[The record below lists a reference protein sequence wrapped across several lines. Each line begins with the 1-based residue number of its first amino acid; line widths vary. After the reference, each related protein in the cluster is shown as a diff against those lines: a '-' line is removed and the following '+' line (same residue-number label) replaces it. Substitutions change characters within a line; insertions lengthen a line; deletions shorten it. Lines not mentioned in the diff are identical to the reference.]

1 MFASAELGQTI
12 DDATYEREEE
22 ALRTELL
29 AAQTALLK
37 DRSFPVIVVVNGVEG
52 AGKGETVN
60 LFHEWLDPRHIRST
74 AFGEP
79 DEAERMRPKMWR
91 FWQALP
97 RKGEVGILFGSWYR
111 GAATSASE
119 IRSLEQLL
127 VDDGAVVVKL
137 WFHLSKKDQKKR
149 FEELASDK
157 RTSWKVTKDDWK
169 AHDHYDALKDD
180 AEKLLLETSTG
191 ASPWIVIDG
200 HDANYRSLTAGR
212 ALLAAIRGRLAAP
225 KQAEGAPGST
235 DQPQSVAA
243 MVDTVDHRALLDRL
257 EFPTH
262 DDKDE
267 LKKKLKKAQGKLGRL
282 SRSPKLAKRSIVAVF
297 EGMDAAGKGGAI
309 RRVTAAVDARMYDV
323 VPIAAPNDEERA
335 YPYLWRFWRKLPKL
349 GRLTVFD
356 RSWYGRVLVER
367 VEGFA
372 TDAAW
377 SRAYGEIVDFEEQLR
392 ERGVIVLK
400 FWLAITK
407 DEQKRRFESRQQVE
421 RKQYKIT
428 EEDWR
433 NRNRWED
440 YIVAAS
446 DMIDRTSTKQAP
458 WTIVEGNDKHAAR
471 LKIVSAF
478 VDRLSEEL

>member
-1 MFASAELGQTI
+1 MGITGRKALVFGADSGIGWHTAQMLLDEG
-12 DDATYEREEE
+12 AT
-22 ALRTELL
+22 
-29 AAQTALLK
+29 
-37 DRSFPVIVVVNGVEG
+37 VVVT
-52 AGKGETVN
+52 GK
-60 LFHEWLDPRHIRST
+60 
-74 AFGEP
+74 
-79 DEAERMRPKMWR
+79 
-91 FWQALP
+91 
-97 RKGEVGILFGSWYR
+97 
-111 GAATSASE
+111 
-119 IRSLEQLL
+119 
-127 VDDGAVVVKL
+127 
-137 WFHLSKKDQKKR
+137 
-149 FEELASDK
+149 
-157 RTSWKVTKDDWK
+157 
-169 AHDHYDALKDD
+169 
-180 AEKLLLETSTG
+180 
-191 ASPWIVIDG
+191 
-200 HDANYRSLTAGR
+200 
-212 ALLAAIRGRLAAP
+212 
-225 KQAEGAPGST
+225 
-235 DQPQSVAA
+235 
-243 MVDTVDHRALLDRL
+243 
-257 EFPTH
+257 
-262 DDKDE
+262 DKDE